1 MPTFNKENADFGL
14 RNLDFSVL
22 GTMGYLYLGF
32 KWLYLT
38 KEITKEMLILDSEIF
53 DFSVWGIM
61 GYS

>member
-1 MPTFNKENADFGL
+1 
-14 RNLDFSVL
+14 
-22 GTMGYLYLGF
+22 MGYLYLGF